1 MENAIIMAS
10 GLGTRMRP
18 LTETTPKP
26 LISVCGV
33 PMIETVIGALNRR
46 GVGRI
51 CVVVGYLGEQFYS
64 LREKYSNVEIVENP
78 DYRTVNNISSIYYAR
93 DILGTADCFICEADL
108 FVRDQEILSDT
119 PDTSCYF
126 GKYTDGKT
134 NDWVF
139 DTDDN
144 GVITRIGKGGENQY
158 LMTGI
163 AFFKRED
170 GELLARKIEESY
182 GKDGYESLFWDDVAN
197 NSLDVL
203 RLRVHPVVQ
212 DSIVE
217 IDTVS
222 ELEEI
227 EKLYG
232 EEYESRKIC

>member
-1 MENAIIMAS
+1 M
-10 GLGTRMRP
+10 G
-18 LTETTPKP
+18 
-26 LISVCGV
+26 
-33 PMIETVIGALNRR
+33 
-46 GVGRI
+46 
-51 CVVVGYLGEQFYS
+51 
-64 LREKYSNVEIVENP
+64 SNVEIVENP

-144 GVITRIGKGGENQY
+144 GFITRIGKGGENQY

-182 GKDGYESLFWDDVAN
+182 DKDGYESLFWDDVAN

>member
-46 GVGRI
+46 GVERI
-51 CVVVGYLGEQFYS
+51 SVVVGYLGDQFYS
-64 LREKYSNVEIVENP
+64 LSEKYSNVEIVENP

-93 DILGTADCFICEADL
+93 DILVKSDCFICEADL
-108 FVRDQEILSDT
+108 FVRDQEILSGT

-126 GKYTDGKT
+126 GKYTDSKT
-134 NDWVF
+134 EDWVF
-139 DTDDN
+139 DTN
-144 GVITRIGKGGENQY
+144 NEGFITRIGKGGENQH

-163 AFFKRED
+163 AFFRRDD
-170 GELLARKIEESY
+170 GEILARKIEEAYKSE
-182 GKDGYESLFWDDVAN
+182 GYESLFWDDVVN
-197 NSLDVL
+197 NSLDSL
-203 RLRVHPVVQ
+203 KLRVHPVAQ

-217 IDTVS
+217 IDTVF

-232 EEYESRKIC
+232 EEYEG